1 MNKEQAKNKLYDE
14 LLYTVREYGG
24 TEADLLELI
33 DSFSYLDGWAPIFT
47 SPEREQHYSIEQFL
61 KEQKPVLEKY
71 LDNLD
76 IVYSKEVINGY
87 VMYRLFNDALI
98 IKPDEDKY
106 NVNIKVGNREFIT
119 LSLLSFTDI
128 TDIIIGNKDKFQ

>member
-24 TEADLLELI
+24 TEADLLKLI
-33 DSFSYLDGWAPIFT
+33 DSFSYLDGRAPIFT

-61 KEQKPVLEKY
+61 KEQKSVLEKY
-71 LDNLD
+71 LDNSEV
-76 IVYSKEVINGY
+76 VYSKEVINDY

-106 NVNIKVGNREFIT
+106 NVYIKVSDKKFIT
-119 LSLLSFTDI
+119 LYLLSFMDI
-128 TDIIIGNKDKFQ
+128 TYIIIGNKDKFQ

>member
-24 TEADLLELI
+24 TEADLLNLI
-33 DSFSYLDGWAPIFT
+33 DSFSYLDGWAPIFKN
-47 SPEREQHYSIEQFL
+47 PEREQHYSIEQFL
-61 KEQKPVLEKY
+61 KEQKPVLEVY

-76 IVYSKEVINGY
+76 VVYSKEVINDY